1 VDTKPNNKVFLCVLP
16 APGYEKIKKIFEGYL
31 PLEKKIEIQS
41 KMPDREEVKFHH
53 IEMIVN

>member
-1 VDTKPNNKVFLCVLP
+1 MDTKPKDKVFLSLLP
-16 APGYEKIKKIFEGYL
+16 APGYEKIKKIFHGYL